1 MLWEEGDPPCC
12 AASCP
17 PLTWLTAGWRALRPT
32 TSPSPLAGA
41 RGGAGDAGSAAAVAQ
56 VHRPA
61 GVTPSGGGML
71 NQTQPSASD
80 ANHHN
85 GDHLANQVSLPTICS
100 DNPSAVMAVVVQC
113 CGGGLDHKERN
124 Y

>member
-1 MLWEEGDPPCC
+1 MLWEEEDPPCC
-12 AASCP
+12 AASWP
-17 PLTWLTAGWRALRPT
+17 PLTWLTVGWRALRPT

-41 RGGAGDAGSAAAVAQ
+41 RGGADSAAAAAQ

-61 GVTPSGGGML
+61 GVTQAGGGML
-71 NQTQPSASD
+71 NQMQPSAPN
-80 ANHHN
+80 ANPHN
-85 GDHLANQVSLPTICS
+85 DPSGHPSEATICS
-100 DNPSAVMAVVVQC
+100 GNPGVVMAVVVQC